1 MNMVTLLMQSA
12 ARVLLLISPPSK
24 RRALEK
30 LYVQYTYM
38 ISWLLHVCALW
49 QTSSTNDFLQQGLG
63 LGLVFGLGLML
74 VSAVLCAFLSIFN
87 LESVSGVGA
96 KVN

>member
-1 MNMVTLLMQSA
+1 
-12 ARVLLLISPPSK
+12 
-24 RRALEK
+24 
-30 LYVQYTYM
+30 
-38 ISWLLHVCALW
+38 VCALW